1 MYFLLLPYLLVSG
14 SFPSSPPPQA
24 SPTPLIAASPAQL
37 SSSTPPKGNHQNYHL
52 SLVPS
57 IGIAVTALASV
68 MLVVLIILIRKKRR
82 ELDDSDTDDKTSSK
96 SIPCAARKF
105 QDGTF

>member
-37 SSSTPPKGNHQNYHL
+37 SSSTKGNHQNYHL

-96 SIPCAARKF
+96 SIPRAARKF